1 MNIVLIE
8 DEAIAMRMLRK
19 VIMSVDKNAVII
31 AELESVADACNWFSS
46 VKELTVDVVFSDIQL
61 SDGLSFEI
69 FESLKLDIPVIF
81 TTAYNEYAIR
91 AFKVNGVDYLLK
103 PIQEKEVEIALNK
116 LRQTKSILSTQ
127 QLNEIKQLMNQ
138 FQTVPVQLNPTF
150 LAIQK
155 DKIIPVKSENIAW
168 ISIQNQMLTALL
180 FNNHKM
186 HFDETMDN
194 VEKRLPK
201 SEFFRVNRQY
211 IVSRKAIVEAEFY
224 FNNRLSLKLLPPA
237 PETVVVS
244 RERVALFRNWLQ
256 GMIVM

>member
-19 VIMSVDKNAVII
+19 VILSIEKDAVIV
-31 AELESVADACNWFSS
+31 AELDSVADALSWFAANRNT
-46 VKELTVDVVFSDIQL
+46 TVDVIFSDIQL

-69 FESLKLDIPVIF
+69 FESLSLQLPVIF

-103 PIQEKEVEIALNK
+103 PIQEKEVEAALSK
-116 LRQTKSILSTQ
+116 LKLTKSLFSQ
-127 QLNEIKQLMNQ
+127 QQMFEIQQMIQQ
-138 FQTVPVQLNPTF
+138 FQPAPVPLDPTF
-150 LAIQK
+150 LAFQK
-155 DKIIPVKSENIAW
+155 EKIIPVKCESIAW
-168 ISIQNQMLTALL
+168 LNTRNQILTAVLI
-180 FNNHKM
+180 NNQKM
-186 HFDETMDN
+186 HLEEKMDN
-194 VEKRLPK
+194 IEKRLPK
-201 SEFFRVNRQY
+201 AEFFRINRQY

-237 PETVVVS
+237 PETVIVS

-256 GMIVM
+256 GIL